1 MNPKLKMAVIC
12 FLAAL
17 SLLLLSAAITEAG
30 VIAPKVIHSVGI
42 VSDVNCIGPCC
53 CGTVYKV
60 YQGWYYERFSY
71 CRWFKPLKN
80 GDRVTT
86 TMALAFRRP

>member
-71 CRWFKPLKN
+71 CRWFKPLKD

-86 TMALAFRRP
+86 TMALALRRP